1 MLNQS
6 ILDAEKS
13 HLADLL
19 EAIQRCVYFLDAS
32 SRKLI
37 WPLTAD
43 LLETRKKDVVLFEAM
58 AAINE
63 RFAKL
68 QDTLGAAMRHACI
81 LAFLHSVFTKKLAYS
96 NRLPRGSYAEWHAIL
111 PHMTTISN
119 TQKLQTILIH

>member
-32 SRKLI
+32 SRKLT

-43 LLETRKKDVVLFEAM
+43 LLETQKKDIALFEA
-58 AAINE
+58 
-63 RFAKL
+63 
-68 QDTLGAAMRHACI
+68 
-81 LAFLHSVFTKKLAYS
+81 
-96 NRLPRGSYAEWHAIL
+96 IL
-111 PHMTTISN
+111 PS
-119 TQKLQTILIH
+119 L